1 MRRLTCLLHHLSARD
16 AAGRWQPGGLASAKS
31 GHGPNYSGTANS
43 PSSDQSSC
51 VDGHVDDPRRLDQVL
66 RQGLLRRP

>member
-1 MRRLTCLLHHLSARD
+1 MRRLPGRLHHLSARD

-51 VDGHVDDPRRLDQVL
+51 GIVTLMMRGVATRCCGKVC
-66 RQGLLRRP
+66 